1 MAIISRTCQ
10 LITHLQLF
18 SRKDTVIKQMS
29 LIDEPVHVAVRMQ
42 LLEMS
47 SIMTLNQTISNVCT
61 RSIFQGVLF
70 VRKNIGD
77 FSNLQMMKKFSTMNV
92 CKQDNFDF

>member
-1 MAIISRTCQ
+1 MSRACQ

-18 SRKDTVIKQMS
+18 SRKDTVNKQMS
-29 LIDEPVHVAVRMQ
+29 LIEEPVHVAVRMQ

-61 RSIFQGVLF
+61 RSVFQGFFF

-77 FSNLQMMKKFSTMNV
+77 FCNLPMMKKFSTMSA